1 MKKLMTAILFFSSIT
16 NASEKEH
23 ELLMAT
29 LYVQSSAEFYANSKT
44 IYQAAK
50 NDLQNLLKDTNHTAA
65 LEQNGNYSKK
75 PPAIILDVDQT
86 VLDNSAYHARIIEKD
101 TSYPECWFSWAK
113 EKKPHSCQ
121 AS

>member
-16 NASEKEH
+16 TASEKEH

-44 IYQAAK
+44 IYEAAK

-65 LEQNGNYSKK
+65 LEQSGNYSKK
-75 PPAIILDVDQT
+75 PPAIILDVDRP
-86 VLDNSAYHARIIEKD
+86 NSVRQQCLSGKNY
-101 TSYPECWFSWAK
+101 
-113 EKKPHSCQ
+113 
-121 AS
+121 